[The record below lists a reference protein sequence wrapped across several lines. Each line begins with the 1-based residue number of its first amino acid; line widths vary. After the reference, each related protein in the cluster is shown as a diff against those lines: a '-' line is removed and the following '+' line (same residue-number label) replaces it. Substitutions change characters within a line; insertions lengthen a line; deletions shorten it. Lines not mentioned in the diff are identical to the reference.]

1 MGIRDTETVFNFQ
14 EKLKNSRKVLII
26 GNGGIATE
34 LVYEIEN
41 CDIVWAIKDEHITHM
56 YFDSHSAKFFEK
68 RVKEG
73 KRKASEH
80 EKKSHDDK
88 LIFQRH
94 KYTVTSNFQIFIMK
108 N

>member
-41 CDIVWAIKDEHITHM
+41 CDIVWAIKDERLE
-56 YFDSHSAKFFEK
+56 EK
-68 RVKEG
+68 RYENKLNADLVTMLRAEPGDEKDHNGKNFVPEVVKETWLTLG
-73 KRKASEH
+73 PLR
-80 EKKSHDDK
+80 
-88 LIFQRH
+88 L
-94 KYTVTSNFQIFIMK
+94 
-108 N
+108 

>member
-41 CDIVWAIKDEHITHM
+41 CDIIWAIKDEHITHM
-56 YFDSHSAKFFEK
+56 YFDPHSAKFFEK
-68 RVKEG
+68 SIKTS
-73 KRKASEH
+73 KREREANEND
-80 EKKSHDDK
+80 ETKSINDK

-94 KYTVTSNFQIFIMK
+94 KYTVTSMQFK
-108 N
+108 